1 MKTLIVL
8 TIAFVSSLAGIT
20 LSVFK
25 GQQANGQ
32 ENARKLARMK
42 DNKLPLEDRI
52 GAAKDIGASEISLS
66 LPIAEYEY
74 AENVDDAIKRSDVI
88 TAQPIESFSELVSG
102 TTIVTWYKFR
112 ILERIAR
119 RTMPPC
125 CDIPAIIP
133 KELLPL
139 SENELLIPIVGG
151 KLVIEGV
158 TVNQS
163 SPMTEYFSSETK
175 TDQIPNP
182 TSLHHRIAGNKTYL
196 IFVKPQPSRPFVMLH
211 YGPAGVFEISPDND
225 LIPSVIRKNGHNLVR
240 GIVELGVNDK
250 ELSTHNQKSK
260 FELFR
265 TLVQQSKSR

>member
-1 MKTLIVL
+1 MKILVAL
-8 TIAFVSSLAGIT
+8 TIVFVLLAGIS
-20 LSVFK
+20 LNVFNGQRAK
-25 GQQANGQ
+25 GQESAS
-32 ENARKLARMK
+32 KLARVK
-42 DNKLPLEDRI
+42 DNKLPLEARI
-52 GAAKDIGASEISLS
+52 ATAKDIGVDEISLS
-66 LPIAEYEY
+66 LPIGEYEP
-74 AENVDDAIKRSDVI
+74 AKNVDDAIKRSDVI

-112 ILERIAR
+112 VLERIAR

-125 CDIPAIIP
+125 CDTPATIP

-163 SPMTEYFSSETK
+163 SLMTEYFSSETK
-175 TDQIPNP
+175 VDQIPNP
-182 TSLHHRIAGNKTYL
+182 TALHHRIAGNKTYL

-211 YGPAGVFEISPDND
+211 YGPAGVFEISPND
-225 LIPSVIRKNGHNLVR
+225 DLFPSVNRKNGHNLVR
-240 GIVELGVNDK
+240 GIVELGANGK

-260 FELFR
+260 LELFR
-265 TLVQQSKSR
+265 TLVQQSKSQ